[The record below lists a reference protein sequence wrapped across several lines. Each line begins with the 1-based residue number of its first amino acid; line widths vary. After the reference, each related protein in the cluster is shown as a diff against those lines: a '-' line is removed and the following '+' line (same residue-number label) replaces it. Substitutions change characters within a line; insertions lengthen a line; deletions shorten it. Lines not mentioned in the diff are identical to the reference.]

1 MKTYAIRNQIREASE
16 LEGQTLFLYS
26 ELEQF
31 FRKKGLSLNTNEL
44 EDTYEFTFNYI
55 THVPELL
62 EMIYKRAQK
71 HNIRQHIQAIVSG
84 IEDIFL
90 SEENAD
96 EERLGLLFLL
106 DKAYIAHSI
115 MQSISD
121 NYLLLTDK
129 SLLPTNMTIANQLVS
144 TLIGE
149 KRRKTLDKIALRV
162 QNNPIVQKT
171 FIALLSSTNSF
182 SISGP
187 DPIWG
192 YESVSDIAGRRLRTI
207 EAV

>member
-1 MKTYAIRNQIREASE
+1 MKTYAIRNQIQEASE

-31 FRKKGLSLNTNEL
+31 FRNKGLSSNNNEL
-44 EDTYEFTFNYI
+44 ENTYEFAFNYI

-71 HNIRQHIQAIVSG
+71 HSIRQHIQAILSA
-84 IEDIFL
+84 IEDNFL

-129 SLLPTNMTIANQLVS
+129 SLLPSNMALANELVR

-149 KRRKTLDKIALRV
+149 KRRKALDKITLRV

-171 FIALLSSTNSF
+171 FIALLSSTDSF

-192 YESVSDIAGRRLRTI
+192 YESVSDIAGNRLKSI
-207 EAV
+207 ETV